1 VRERSS
7 DSMIDLTSEMA
18 ALWSALGPA
27 PARGGRMVL
36 IVSALSGEGASTV
49 SREYARLAAVRA
61 RRPVWLIDADLD
73 QPGQQEAVAAA
84 PDRFGTLSRPAF
96 ASPDGS
102 CFFDVH
108 PPAKSRDGRIVPP
121 ARLLT
126 ARSCLGGRLWVSR
139 FAAEAIRVG
148 QRVEA
153 SPDPAYW
160 NALRPHAE
168 TVVVDCPAA
177 ERSDTAL
184 VLAPLADAV
193 VLVVAAESTGA
204 DEASALRQEIEA
216 VGGRIAGVVLN
227 RTAWKPPGFLSRL
240 TG

>member
-1 VRERSS
+1 
-7 DSMIDLTSEMA
+7 MIDLTSEMA
-18 ALWSALGPA
+18 ALWAALGPA

-36 IVSALSGEGASTV
+36 FVSALSGEGTSTV
-49 SREYARLAAVRA
+49 AREYARLAAVRA

-73 QPGQQEAVAAA
+73 QPSQLEAVARA
-84 PDRFGTLSRPAF
+84 PDRFGRLGKAAL

-108 PPAKSRDGRIVPP
+108 PPLRAKDGRAVRP

-126 ARSCLGGRLWVSR
+126 ARACLGGRLWVSR
-139 FAAEAIRVG
+139 FAAETLKVG

-153 SPDPAYW
+153 SPDPSYW
-160 NALRPHAE
+160 TALRPHAE

-177 ERSDTAL
+177 ERSDAAL
-184 VLAPLADAV
+184 TLAPLADAV
-193 VLVVAAESTGA
+193 VLVVAAESTEA
-204 DEASALRQEIEA
+204 SEASALSQEVSA
-216 VGGRIAGVVLN
+216 VGGRVAGVVLN
-227 RTAWKPPGFLSRL
+227 RTTWSPPGFLRRL

>member
-1 VRERSS
+1 
-7 DSMIDLTSEMA
+7 MIDLTSEMG
-18 ALWSALGPA
+18 ALWAALGPV
-27 PARGGRMVL
+27 PSRGGRTVM

-49 SREYARLAAVRA
+49 AREYARLAAVRA

-73 QPGQQEAVAAA
+73 RPGQMEAVGQS
-84 PDRFGTLSRPAF
+84 PERFGRFGKPAF

-108 PPAKSRDGRIVPP
+108 PPLKSRDGRIVPP

-126 ARSCLGGRLWVSR
+126 ARACLGGRLWVSR
-139 FAAEAIRVG
+139 FAAETLKVG

-160 NALRPHAE
+160 AALRPHAE
-168 TVVVDCPAA
+168 TIVVDAPSAD
-177 ERSDTAL
+177 RSDAAL
-184 VLAPLADAV
+184 ALAPLMDAV

-204 DEASALRQEIEA
+204 DAASALRQEIQA

-227 RTAWKPPGFLSRL
+227 RTAWNPPGFLRRL

>member
-1 VRERSS
+1 
-7 DSMIDLTSEMA
+7 MIDLTSEMA

-168 TVVVDCPAA
+168 IVVVDCPAA

>member
-1 VRERSS
+1 MV
-7 DSMIDLTSEMA
+7 DLTSEMA
-18 ALWSALGPA
+18 ALWAGLGPA
-27 PARGGRMVL
+27 PSRGGRMVL
-36 IVSALSGEGASTV
+36 IASAVSGEGASTV
-49 SREYARLAAVRA
+49 AREYARLAAVRA

-73 QPGQQEAVAAA
+73 QPGQMEAVAGA
-84 PDRFGTLSRPAF
+84 PERFGRLGKPAL

-102 CFFDVH
+102 CFFDVY
-108 PPAKSRDGRIVPP
+108 PPVKSRDGRIVPT

-139 FAAEAIRVG
+139 FAAETLRVG

-168 TVVVDCPAA
+168 TVVVDCPSAD
-177 ERSDTAL
+177 RSDAAL
-184 VLAPLADAV
+184 ILAPLADAV

-204 DEASALRQEIEA
+204 DAASALRHEIEA

-227 RTAWKPPGFLSRL
+227 RTAWSPPSFLKRL